1 MIRIGILGAAK
12 IAPRSII
19 DPVRDRKDATIVC
32 VAARDPARARRYAN
46 EHGVPEVAA
55 DYAALIARDDIDL
68 VYVALPAAFHAE
80 WAIKA
85 LEAGK
90 AVLCEK
96 PFAMNAAEARAM
108 VAAAEKAGRPLIEAL
123 HYRYHPVMT
132 EALRLIHDGAIG
144 RLLDGDA
151 DFNVA
156 IPFQPLELRW
166 LPHMGG
172 GALMDLGCYPLHALR
187 IAVGGEPEIAGASM
201 TMSRGVDETTH
212 ARLVFPSGFTAN
224 LRCSM
229 APGDFS
235 ARLFIRGETGSVE
248 VLNYVAP
255 QIGCRLILTQGDTVT
270 ELPIPAR
277 TTFAWQFD
285 HVMDVLERG
294 ATPLTGG
301 ADAIATMAAI
311 DAIKAAATV
320 PA

>member
-19 DPVRDRKDATIVC
+19 DPVRDRKDAEVVC
-32 VAARDPARARRYAN
+32 VAARDADRARRYAN
-46 EHGVPEVAA
+46 EHGIPEIAA
-55 DYAALIARDDIDL
+55 DYAALVARDDIDL
-68 VYVALPAAFHAE
+68 IYVALPAAFHAE
-80 WAIKA
+80 WTIKA

-96 PFAMNAAEARAM
+96 PFAMNADEARAM
-108 VAAAEKAGRPLIEAL
+108 VAAAETAGRPLIEAL

-132 EALRLIHDGAIG
+132 QALQLMGDGAIG

-187 IAVGGEPEIAGASM
+187 IAVGEEPAIASASM
-201 TMSRGVDETTH
+201 VMSRGVDETTH
-212 ARLVFPSGFTAN
+212 AELIFPGGFQAN
-224 LRCSM
+224 LRCTM

-248 VLNYVAP
+248 VLNYIAP
-255 QIGCRLILTQGDTVT
+255 QIGCRLILTQGETVT
-270 ELPIPAR
+270 ELPIAPR

-285 HVMDVLERG
+285 HVMDVLEGR
-294 ATPLTGG
+294 ARPLTGG

-311 DAIKAAATV
+311 DAIKAVAA
-320 PA
+320 A